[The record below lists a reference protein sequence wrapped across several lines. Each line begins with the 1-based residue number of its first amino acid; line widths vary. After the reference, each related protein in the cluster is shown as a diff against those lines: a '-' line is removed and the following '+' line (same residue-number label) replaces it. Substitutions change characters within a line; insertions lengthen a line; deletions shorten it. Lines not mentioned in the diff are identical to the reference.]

1 MLLSYVFFEHLHF
14 PCIRTVNCK
23 NKKTNLLAISIHL
36 EVEALI
42 LLFKKTDLVVVLDL

>member
-23 NKKTNLLAISIHL
+23 NEKTNLIAVSIHI
-36 EVEALI
+36 EVEVLI
-42 LLFKKTDLVVVLDL
+42 SLFIKTDLVIVLDL